1 MNEHLSPLFRI
12 NYRLQR
18 SDHVARVIA
27 LTRRPLGRTVA
38 LAAGYYGLL
47 FMFLLFQA
55 DGPGEIV
62 AAPQSLMASPALF
75 AALPWLLLGLL
86 LLLPPSFYGAMLGGL
101 AYQRSGLSGAEIT
114 IDVTAGGLVTAVA
127 DRVSRVAWP
136 VVTRLIETPDYL
148 FLQLSRR
155 EALIIPRRAI
165 GDPADYQNLVGFI
178 RARTGLST
186 RR

>member
-18 SDHVARVIA
+18 ADHLARV
-27 LTRRPLGRTVA
+27 VA
-38 LAAGYYGLL
+38 LSRRSPARTLAVAAGC
-47 FMFLLFQA
+47 
-55 DGPGEIV
+55 
-62 AAPQSLMASPALF
+62 
-75 AALPWLLLGLL
+75 LGLL
-86 LLLPPSFYGAMLGGL
+86 LLLLLSQSGFPGLLSMPALLETLPWLLPVLLLLLPSSLYAAVFGGL
-101 AYQRSGLSGAEIT
+101 AYQRSGLAGAEIT
-114 IDVTAGGLVTAVA
+114 IDVTPGGLVAAVT
-127 DRVSRVAWP
+127 DRASRLAWSA
-136 VVTRLIETPDYL
+136 VTRLIETPDYL

-155 EALIIPRRAI
+155 EALIIPRRAV